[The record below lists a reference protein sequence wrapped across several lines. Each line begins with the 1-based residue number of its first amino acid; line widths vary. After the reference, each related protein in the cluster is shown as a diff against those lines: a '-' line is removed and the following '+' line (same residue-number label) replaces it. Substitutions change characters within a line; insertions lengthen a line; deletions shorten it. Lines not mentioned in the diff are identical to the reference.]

1 MSSSTLLNPAT
12 GKLFAQYLP
21 TGISI
26 PTDQLTSPTTLGTS
40 VDIADDGVGGL
51 LVVSNVSLTS
61 SALAVGDTPV
71 YGSAKLRQQSL
82 EFQQVSTGTTYP
94 VIQFEAGGTATLSN
108 IRLLNGLPL
117 ASTAAVA
124 EVVAPRTWAS
134 AGIPVLNQNVPTSA
148 RTGQNILLEVSA
160 NLRLSPTAPFV
171 GEDVSLTLALTGVPG
186 VVVVPPVV
194 PAFSSLLNL
203 QYLDGAIQTQTF
215 PITFSVIVSSTGTS
229 AWSLFLTASSPL
241 HSYGAIFQDAVLLK
255 ATTLAN

>member
-12 GKLFAQYLP
+12 GKLFGQFLP
-21 TGISI
+21 SGISI

-71 YGSAKLRQQSL
+71 QGSAKLRQQSL

-94 VIQFEAGGTATLSN
+94 VIQFEAGGTANLSN

-134 AGIPVLNQNVPTSA
+134 AGIAVLNQNVPTSA
-148 RTGQNILLEVSA
+148 RTGQRILLEVSA

-171 GEDVSLTLALTGVPG
+171 GADTALSLVLTGVPG
-186 VVVVPPVV
+186 IVFVPPPV
-194 PAFSSLLNL
+194 PTFTSLLNL
-203 QYLDGAIQTQTF
+203 QYENGATPQQTT
-215 PITFSVIVSSTGTS
+215 PITFSVIVNSTGTA
-229 AWSLFLTASSPL
+229 AWSFFLTASSPVR
-241 HSYGAIFQDAVLLK
+241 SYTAVFLDAVVLK